1 LSARLLRFDIFGLAR
16 GGIACTTGSTGLS
29 GVGWVGRVKP
39 EHVDFVIVPDRQDQN
54 HTLGHSLVHG
64 GISTLGQPVVAVT
77 KGGLLSSTEFGGDG
91 IESVHAG
98 DVGLGVLDDL
108 AVLDVETANLLE
120 GAVSGSV
127 AGNELGDDG
136 EFGLGVYGHAFTVEG
151 SVTHAVRV
159 EVASI
164 LVAHS
169 AIAVVAITALGSR
182 APIWTSD
189 SATVRGIGSSDLVGF
204 PDIHLRAARAVFTL
218 ASVLVVGRAFPSFN
232 VSLERELSDR
242 VKYD

>member
-1 LSARLLRFDIFGLAR
+1 LSARLLRFDIVGLAR
-16 GGIACTTGSTGLS
+16 GGIACTTGSTRAG
-29 GVGWVGRVKP
+29 GVGWVGGVKP

-77 KGGLLSSTEFGGDG
+77 KGSLLSSTEFGGDG

-108 AVLDVETANLLE
+108 AVLDVETANLFE

-127 AGNELGDDG
+127 AGDELGDDG
-136 EFGLGVYGHAFTVEG
+136 EFGLGVHGQTFTIEG

-159 EVASI
+159 EVASVF
-164 LVAHS
+164 VADS
-169 AIAVVAITALGSR
+169 TVAVVSITAVISR
-182 APIWTSD
+182 TPVWASNST
-189 SATVRGIGSSDLVGF
+189 TVWGIGSRDLVGF
-204 PDIHLRAARAVFTL
+204 PDIHLRAARAVFAL
-218 ASVLVVGRAFPSFN
+218 ASVLVVGRGFPSFN
-232 VSLERELSDR
+232 VSLKRELSD
-242 VKYD
+242 